1 MATDT
6 IVNAILLTATL
17 VMLGIIINVVMP
29 SISSLSSTV
38 ETSTAQTVS
47 SMATDVTI
55 TNTYY
60 NATVPPY
67 FTVWIKNTGQE
78 KFSKHSI
85 NNLDI
90 FIGAP
95 GDYSRSTTFNPVI
108 PEILDDPSA
117 DYWNPGETLKINITD
132 LVWDPPSDSL
142 YFAIVLPN
150 GVQRSVTVDV

>member
-29 SISSLSSTV
+29 SISSMSSTV

-47 SMATDVTI
+47 SMGTDVTI

-60 NATVPPY
+60 NATVPY

-78 KFSKHSI
+78 KFSKNSI

-90 FIGAP
+90 FIGEP
-95 GDYSRSTTFNPVI
+95 GDYSRSTGFIHN
-108 PEILDDPSA
+108 ILDDSSA

-132 LVWDPPSDSL
+132 SEWVPTSGPV

-150 GVQRSVTVDV
+150 GVQRSVTVTVDV